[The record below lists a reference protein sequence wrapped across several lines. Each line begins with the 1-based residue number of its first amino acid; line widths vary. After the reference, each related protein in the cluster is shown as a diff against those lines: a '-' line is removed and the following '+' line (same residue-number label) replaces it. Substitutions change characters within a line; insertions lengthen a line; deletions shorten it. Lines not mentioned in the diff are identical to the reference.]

1 MESILKL
8 RKKKQIQPIECFY
21 FRYLLSLKIIY
32 IKGIIKLKIVTPD
45 CDSEILKQMTVL
57 QLDQGVNEN
66 HFTKLKNYKDLFCKL
81 DAHII
86 PLNF

>member
-1 MESILKL
+1 MESILKF
-8 RKKKQIQPIECFY
+8 RKKTKFN
-21 FRYLLSLKIIY
+21 LLNASISDICCPWKSY
-32 IKGIIKLKIVTPD
+32 IKGIIKLKIVSPD
-45 CDSEILKQMTVL
+45 CDSEILKQRTVL